1 MKQKSKSE
9 HVPEQKKESKEPVKS
24 IVQQPKAKAEQSSG
38 TKIKSKET
46 SNAVK
51 SNDGFWD

>member
-1 MKQKSKSE
+1 MK

-24 IVQQPKAKAEQSSG
+24 IVQQSKAMAEQSSG

-46 SNAVK
+46 SNVVK